1 MESKSILLV
10 AGEASGDLHGARVV
24 KEILKAQPGIHV
36 YGVGGTELQK
46 AGMELLANSS
56 DIAVTGFFEV
66 FVKLRKIL
74 QIFKCLVVSIHEKQ
88 PSLVILIDCPDFNLR
103 LAKKLYKTGIPVI
116 YYISPHVW
124 IWRQK
129 RIHLIKKYISKML
142 VVFPFEKT
150 FYKSWGVEVDF
161 VGHPLLDFAKPSLES
176 GAIFK
181 KMGLDE
187 TKKTIVLMPGSRRN
201 EIRYL
206 LKPILEAA
214 ELIYQENPNVQF
226 VLPLASTL
234 NRQEVS
240 SEFLSK
246 KLPLKVVEEQVYDA

>member
-150 FYKSWGVEVDF
+150 FYKSWEVEVDF
-161 VGHPLLDFAKPSLES
+161 VGHPLLDFARSSSDK
-176 GAIFK
+176 ATIVK
-181 KMGLDE
+181 KMGLE
-187 TKKTIVLMPGSRRN
+187 KSKKTIVLMPGSRRN

-214 ELIYQENPNVQF
+214 RLIYERDQEVQF
-226 VLPLASTL
+226 ILPLASTL
-234 NRQEVS
+234 DRREVS
-240 SEFLSK
+240 DKLLYLD
-246 KLPLKVVEEQVYDA
+246 LPL